1 MIFYKIRSKSTGKF
15 RMKGGEPHWNKTGKT
30 FETLGRL
37 RQMISNCMSYND
49 RRYGQQNDFS
59 DWEIIEYEVIEK
71 DVKGVHEII
80 KPEKIMELLKK

>member
-49 RRYGQQNDFS
+49 RGYGQLNDFS

-71 DVKGVHEII
+71 DVKGIHEII
-80 KPEKIMELLKK
+80 KPERVMELLKK

>member
-37 RQMISNCMSYND
+37 RQMISNCMTYNSYK
-49 RRYGQQNDFS
+49 RGLQNDFS

-80 KPEKIMELLKK
+80 KPEKVMELLKK

>member
-37 RQMISNCMSYND
+37 RQMISNCMTYNSHK
-49 RRYGQQNDFS
+49 RGPQNDFS

-80 KPEKIMELLKK
+80 KPEKVMELLKK